1 MSTSSR
7 PQSGF
12 NDNVSRY
19 ASVLAYRT
27 RNIVSCY
34 SLLLYKNQKCNCVSG
49 YVVDMYLGRSGNVC
63 HCVIGMQARYW
74 NGGGGRPRYVVEMTR
89 RRRRWKV
96 ETCNAVLNLSV
107 LHPHLVKITYFLDE
121 PIDGIFPY
129 YFFSSIW
136 VK

>member
-1 MSTSSR
+1 MHRDKKCETTIELSTSR

-34 SLLLYKNQKCNCVSG
+34 SLLLYKNQKCNCVVRLCSSMIL
-49 YVVDMYLGRSGNVC
+49 DGRSGNVC

-74 NGGGGRPRYVVEMTR
+74 NGGGGPTSIRGGDDAPPPAVESGKWKRAMRY
-89 RRRRWKV
+89 
-96 ETCNAVLNLSV
+96 S
-107 LHPHLVKITYFLDE
+107 IY
-121 PIDGIFPY
+121 PY
-129 YFFSSIW
+129 IAA
-136 VK
+136 